1 MNQQSFVR
9 MTGLAPV
16 GAQLSRD
23 NAARFQRSSL
33 RAALWQIVNSFL
45 PYALLWFAMV
55 WALSVSYWLM
65 LPLAILAA
73 GFLARIFIIF
83 HDCGHASFFRS
94 RRANNVTGMVAGLLH
109 LTPYRYWR
117 WQHALHHGTAGD
129 LDRRGDGDIWT
140 MTVGEYLE
148 SSWRVRFAYRFVR
161 NPVVLL
167 VVAPLFVFVVHLRF
181 SCSATPARER
191 HSVWRT
197 NAALLGVTLL
207 MSAII
212 GFKAFALIQL
222 TVTAFAGSLGL
233 WLFYV
238 QHQFKG
244 AYWVRSRDWNFDAA
258 SLEGSSFYKLP
269 KILQWFTGNIGFHHI
284 HHLNP
289 RIPNYRLARCHAAD
303 PYSRTIEPL
312 TLRSSLKCLT
322 FRLWD
327 EQQKAFV
334 GFRHLRLQAPPN
346 S

>member
-1 MNQQSFVR
+1 
-9 MTGLAPV
+9 
-16 GAQLSRD
+16 
-23 NAARFQRSSL
+23 
-33 RAALWQIVNSFL
+33 
-45 PYALLWFAMV
+45 
-55 WALSVSYWLM
+55 
-65 LPLAILAA
+65 
-73 GFLARIFIIF
+73 
-83 HDCGHASFFRS
+83 
-94 RRANNVTGMVAGLLH
+94 
-109 LTPYRYWR
+109 
-117 WQHALHHGTAGD
+117 
-129 LDRRGDGDIWT
+129 